1 MIKVLHVMPMLGV
14 GGASNLMSEII
25 PNLNSHPD
33 IKAELVISK
42 FLDKSFLPRYKK
54 AGVYVHVIG
63 GGSTHSIKNIFQI
76 ARLIKDYD
84 LVHVHLF
91 PSLYWVA
98 IANLFINKPLVYT
111 EHSTSNSR
119 RGKWFLRGIEK
130 WAYNHYRK
138 IICISEQT
146 KDSLRDWIKAKDD
159 DSRFEVINNG
169 VNLDSFKDIKRE
181 RLYPYA
187 LIMVARFVAAKDH
200 ETVIKAM
207 TLLGNDIHLV
217 LVGDG
222 ERKASC
228 EKLVDELGLKE
239 RVHFAGVQSD
249 IPKWLGKV
257 DIGIQSSHWE
267 GFGLAAVEMMAAGL
281 PVVASDVD
289 GLKQVVDGAGVL
301 FPHGDYEKLAEE
313 VKRLISDKEYY
324 NRIQLN
330 CLERS
335 NSYGI
340 ESTVQKYIDTYK
352 NILQC
357 K

>member
-63 GGSTHSIKNIFQI
+63 GGSTHSIKNIFHI
-76 ARLIKDYD
+76 ARLINDYD

-146 KDSLRDWIKAKDD
+146 KNSLQDWIKAKDD
-159 DSRFEVINNG
+159 DSRFVVINNG
-169 VNLDSFKDIKRE
+169 VDLNSFKDIEKE
-181 RLYPYA
+181 RLYPHT
-187 LIMVARFVAAKDH
+187 LIMVARFAAAKDH

-207 TLLGNDIHLV
+207 TLLNDDVHLI

-239 RVHFAGVQSD
+239 RVHFVGVQSD
-249 IPKWLGKV
+249 IPKWLGKA

-289 GLKQVVDGAGVL
+289 GLKQVVEGAGIL

-313 VKRLISDKEYY
+313 VKKLIVDKDYY
-324 NRIQLN
+324 SQTKQK
-330 CLERS
+330 CLECSKR
-335 NSYGI
+335 YGI
-340 ESTVQKYIDTYK
+340 ESTVQKYIDVYK
-352 NILQC
+352 NILS
-357 K
+357 

>member
-25 PNLNSHPD
+25 PCLNSQPG

-42 FLDKSFLPRYKK
+42 FLDKSFLPRYKN
-54 AGVYVHVIG
+54 AGVNVHVIG
-63 GGSTHSIKNIFQI
+63 GGSTHSFKNIFQI

-84 LVHVHLF
+84 VVHVHLF

-98 IANLFINKPLVYT
+98 LANTFCHKPLVYT

-119 RGKWFLRGIEK
+119 RGKWFLRGVEK
-130 WAYNHYRK
+130 WAYKHYRR

-146 KDSLRDWIKAKDD
+146 KNSLQSWIKANDD
-159 DSRFEVINNG
+159 DSRFVVINNG
-169 VNLDSFKDIKRE
+169 VNLSSFKNTQIE
-181 RLYPYA
+181 QIYPHT
-187 LIMVARFVAAKDH
+187 LIMVARFAPAKDH
-200 ETVIKAM
+200 ETVIRAL
-207 TLLGNDIHLV
+207 TLLDDDVHLIF
-217 LVGDG
+217 VGDG
-222 ERKASC
+222 ERKATC
-228 EKLVDELGLKE
+228 EKLVDELGLKD

-249 IPKWLGKV
+249 IPKWLGKA

-289 GLKQVVDGAGVL
+289 GLKQVVEGAGLL

-313 VKRLISDKEYY
+313 VGKLLSDKDYY
-324 NRIQLN
+324 NSTKHK

-335 NSYGI
+335 INYSI
-340 ESTVQKYIDTYK
+340 DSTVKKYIDIYK
-352 NILQC
+352 MLC

>member
-1 MIKVLHVMPMLGV
+1 MIKVLHVMPMMGV

-25 PNLNSHPD
+25 PNLNTHPE

-42 FLDKSFLPRYKK
+42 FLDKSFLPRYEE
-54 AGVYVHVIG
+54 AGVKVHVIG
-63 GGSTHSIKNIFQI
+63 KGSTRSIKNIFQI

-84 LVHVHLF
+84 LIHVHLF

-98 IANLFINKPLVYT
+98 LANLFIKKPLVYT

-119 RGKWFLRGIEK
+119 RGKWLLRGIEK
-130 WAYNHYRK
+130 WAYKHYRR

-146 KDSLRDWIKAKDD
+146 KDSLRDWIKAKGD
-159 DSRFEVINNG
+159 DSRFVVINNG
-169 VNLDSFKDIKRE
+169 VNLTSFKRIQRE
-181 RLYPYA
+181 QIYPHT

-200 ETVIKAM
+200 ETVIRAM
-207 TLLGNDIHLV
+207 TLLNDDVHLIF
-217 LVGDG
+217 VGDG
-222 ERKASC
+222 ERKTSC

-249 IPKWLGKV
+249 IPKWLGKA

-289 GLKQVVDGAGVL
+289 GLKQVVENAGIL
-301 FPHGDYEKLAEE
+301 FPHGDYKKLAEIVE
-313 VKRLISDKEYY
+313 ELIINKDYY
-324 NRIQLN
+324 NLN
-330 CLERS
+330 KQKCLECS
-335 NSYGI
+335 KSYGI
-340 ESTVQKYIDTYK
+340 ESTVQKYIDVYK
-352 NILQC
+352 DILS
-357 K
+357 

>member
-1 MIKVLHVMPMLGV
+1 MIKVLHVMPMMGV

-25 PNLNSHPD
+25 PCLNSQPE

-42 FLDKSFLPRYKK
+42 FLDKSFLSRYEK
-54 AGVYVHVIG
+54 AGVKVHVIG
-63 GGSTHSIKNIFQI
+63 GSTLSLKNIFQL
-76 ARLIKDYD
+76 ARFINKYD

-98 IANLFINKPLVYT
+98 LANVFIKKPLVYT

-146 KDSLRDWIKAKDD
+146 KNSLRDWIQASDD

-169 VNLDSFKDIKRE
+169 VNLDSFKDIERE
-181 RLYPYA
+181 PLYPYT

-207 TLLGNDIHLV
+207 TLLDNDVHLIF
-217 LVGDG
+217 VGDG
-222 ERKASC
+222 ERKSCC
-228 EKLVDELGLKE
+228 EKMVEELGLKN
-239 RVHFAGVQSD
+239 RIHFVGVQSD
-249 IPKWLGKV
+249 IPKWLGKA

-281 PVVASDVD
+281 PVIASDVD
-289 GLKQVVDGAGVL
+289 GLKQVVEGAGVL

-313 VKRLISDKEYY
+313 VGKLLYDKDYY
-324 NRIQLN
+324 NN
-330 CLERS
+330 TKHKCLERS
-335 NSYGI
+335 NNYGI
-340 ESTVQKYIDTYK
+340 DSTVKKYIDIYK
-352 NILQC
+352 MLC

>member
-25 PNLNSHPD
+25 PNLNSYPD

-42 FLDKSFLPRYKK
+42 FLDKSFLPRYEK
-54 AGVYVHVIG
+54 AGVNVHVIG
-63 GGSTHSIKNIFQI
+63 GGSTHSLKNIFQI
-76 ARLIKDYD
+76 ARLIKGYD
-84 LVHVHLF
+84 LIHVHLF

-119 RGKWFLRGIEK
+119 RGKCFLRGIEK
-130 WAYNHYRK
+130 WAYKHYRK

-146 KDSLRDWIKAKDD
+146 KDSLQDWIKAKDN
-159 DSRFEVINNG
+159 DSRFVVINNG
-169 VNLDSFKDIKRE
+169 VDLASFNSIEKE
-181 RLYPYA
+181 RLYPHT
-187 LIMVARFVAAKDH
+187 LIMVARFAAAKDH

-207 TLLGNDIHLV
+207 TLLDDDVHLIFVGN
-217 LVGDG
+217 G
-222 ERKASC
+222 ERKSTC
-228 EKLVDELGLKE
+228 EKLVDELGLND

-249 IPKWLGKV
+249 IPQWLGKA

-289 GLKQVVDGAGVL
+289 GLKQVVTGAGVL
-301 FPHGDYEKLAEE
+301 FTHGDYKQLAEE
-313 VKRLISDKEYY
+313 VKKLIFDKDYY
-324 NRIQLN
+324 DSTKQK
-330 CLERS
+330 CLDRS
-335 NSYGI
+335 KSYGI
-340 ESTVQKYIDTYK
+340 DSTVQKYIDVYK
-352 NILQC
+352 DILS
-357 K
+357 